1 MTALRDSTTLDR
13 KGWQGDLGAMHI
25 RLRGPLRGTK
35 IFCVSGQLDEEL
47 LIGSTEMEKRT
58 FRQTSPAGPTALT
71 AAKMSDVR
79 TLELLLKA
87 ADHVA
92 PMKAQNAKA
101 AQADRN
107 MAPSKSLPVSS
118 SSPTPRKR
126 KMEEVEMGSLPS
138 DEEAEGEEDTQY
150 DNDHF
155 VELADE
161 ARRAAGESRLT
172 LAQPLPWLS
181 SSAFT
186 APSAFAHVGGM
197 TGMMLPGAAPMLA
210 AVPGVNPCFDRRYD
224 TGMPPQ
230 APSAPMLSP
239 RMIRPCTSC
248 RIAKI
253 LCDRQLPCTR
263 CVRLNMVCQAP
274 AHVRR
279 GRPPGRR
286 WSCLSNPNQ
295 KLEPSALGL
304 PSATS
309 LPGGVPGVGGVLGLD
324 VHVSQLQRMPA
335 STGVFDTALH
345 PERHVERHHH
355 PAAAPFGVAP
365 ANMTSPAAW
374 FQTDPRLNQNM
385 TNPNMT
391 FSAAGAP
398 LPPSEYA
405 QPLRPPAHFTATVIA
420 VLPPTASTEL
430 PSHSVSA
437 SVHGGNF
444 FASAAP
450 QLPAPA
456 PLPVPVDY
464 SVGALRAQLL
474 QLGVLPCI

>member
-1 MTALRDSTTLDR
+1 
-13 KGWQGDLGAMHI
+13 
-25 RLRGPLRGTK
+25 
-35 IFCVSGQLDEEL
+35 
-47 LIGSTEMEKRT
+47 
-58 FRQTSPAGPTALT
+58 
-71 AAKMSDVR
+71 
-79 TLELLLKA
+79 
-87 ADHVA
+87 
-92 PMKAQNAKA
+92 
-101 AQADRN
+101 
-107 MAPSKSLPVSS
+107 
-118 SSPTPRKR
+118 
-126 KMEEVEMGSLPS
+126 MGSLPS

-161 ARRAAGESRLT
+161 ARRAAGESRLA
-172 LAQPLPWLS
+172 LAQPLPWLP

-197 TGMMLPGAAPMLA
+197 TGMMLPGSAPMLA
-210 AVPGVNPCFDRRYD
+210 TVPGVNPCFDHRYD
-224 TGMPPQ
+224 TGMPHQ
-230 APSAPMLSP
+230 APSALMLSP
-239 RMIRPCTSC
+239 QMNRPCTSC
-248 RIAKI
+248 RVAKI

-263 CVRLNMVCQAP
+263 CVRLKMVCQAP

-335 STGVFDTALH
+335 STDVFDTALH
-345 PERHVERHHH
+345 PDRHHH

-365 ANMTSPAAW
+365 GGW
-374 FQTDPRLNQNM
+374 FPSIPGLNPHLV
-385 TNPNMT
+385 PNHLA

-398 LPPSEYA
+398 SPSPEYA
-405 QPLRPPAHFTATVIA
+405 QPLRTPAHFTATVIA
-420 VLPPTASTEL
+420 VLPPTAPTV
-430 PSHSVSA
+430 PPHSVSA

-444 FASAAP
+444 FAGAAP
-450 QLPAPA
+450 QMPAPA

>member
-1 MTALRDSTTLDR
+1 
-13 KGWQGDLGAMHI
+13 
-25 RLRGPLRGTK
+25 
-35 IFCVSGQLDEEL
+35 
-47 LIGSTEMEKRT
+47 
-58 FRQTSPAGPTALT
+58 
-71 AAKMSDVR
+71 MSDVR
-79 TLELLLKA
+79 TLDLLLRA

-92 PMKAQNAKA
+92 PMKAQNANA

-107 MAPSKSLPVSS
+107 MAPSKSPPVSS
-118 SSPTPRKR
+118 SSPTPMKR
-126 KMEEVEMGSLPS
+126 KLGEEEMGSLPS
-138 DEEAEGEEDTQY
+138 DEEVEEGEEDTQY

-172 LAQPLPWLS
+172 LAQPLPWLP

-186 APSAFAHVGGM
+186 APSAYAHVGGM

-230 APSAPMLSP
+230 APSAPMQMNRP
-239 RMIRPCTSC
+239 ARRPCTSC
-248 RIAKI
+248 RVAKI

-286 WSCLSNPNQ
+286 WSCLSNQ

-309 LPGGVPGVGGVLGLD
+309 LTGAVPGVGGVLGLD

-345 PERHVERHHH
+345 PERHHH

-365 ANMTSPAAW
+365 ANMTNPAAW
-374 FQTDPRLNQNM
+374 FPTDPRLNPNM

-420 VLPPTASTEL
+420 VLPPTASTVPTQL
-430 PSHSVSA
+430 PVPSHSVSA

>member
-1 MTALRDSTTLDR
+1 
-13 KGWQGDLGAMHI
+13 
-25 RLRGPLRGTK
+25 
-35 IFCVSGQLDEEL
+35 
-47 LIGSTEMEKRT
+47 MEKRT

-107 MAPSKSLPVSS
+107 MAPSKSPPVSS
-118 SSPTPRKR
+118 SSPTPMKR
-126 KMEEVEMGSLPS
+126 KLGEEEMGSLPS
-138 DEEAEGEEDTQY
+138 DEEVEEGEEDTQY

-239 RMIRPCTSC
+239 RMNRPCTSC
-248 RIAKI
+248 RVAKI

-286 WSCLSNPNQ
+286 WSCLSNQ

-309 LPGGVPGVGGVLGLD
+309 LTGAVPGVGGVLGLD

-345 PERHVERHHH
+345 PERHRERHPH

-365 ANMTSPAAW
+365 AAMTNPAAW
-374 FQTDPRLNQNM
+374 FPTDLRSLDPRLNPNM

-420 VLPPTASTEL
+420 VLPHTASTVPTQL